1 MSVNK
6 EQLTEKQER
15 RQAAGRVQ
23 SCGRREGL
31 WVVSVEKAWKRNG
44 VKRRYPK
51 ESRVGWEGSI

>member
-1 MSVNK
+1 M
-6 EQLTEKQER
+6 TEKQER